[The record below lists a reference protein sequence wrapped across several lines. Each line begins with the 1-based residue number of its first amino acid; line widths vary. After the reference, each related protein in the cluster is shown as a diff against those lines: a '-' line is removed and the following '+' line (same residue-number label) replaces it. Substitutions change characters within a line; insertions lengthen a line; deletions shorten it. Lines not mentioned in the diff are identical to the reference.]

1 MGGHMIT
8 NPFTPIP
15 KSDKSHVRGW
25 SEAWSQRLG
34 AKIATKGD
42 SISRFGNIY
51 IDHGVNFS
59 GPMNLFGGFNDDCV
73 NRCKEIMNEVSKGSK
88 LFSLDIPMNEANY
101 VDQIEKRLGA
111 KTTSKLVD
119 FDFLNSLDS
128 CLSSATTLTMDDIGL
143 DSVILG
149 DSHSVAYS
157 TSRQAIKK
165 INGKT
170 LYSALYASLHD
181 FIIDNNAQ
189 KYGDVTLCLGS
200 IDIRFHSYGKDD
212 YIESLSKAYAE
223 QIISAQQSL
232 GIKISPCA
240 PVPVEHEER
249 KLPKTGQYK
258 GANFNGSRSER
269 LDFTM
274 RFIDRLMSY
283 CCDFDVVIPPSHWYM
298 MGGEEYAKEIMEL
311 SSSVH
316 IAPKNY
322 NSIIGW

>member
-1 MGGHMIT
+1 MGGHIIT

-25 SEAWSQRLG
+25 SEVWSQRLG
-34 AKIATKGD
+34 AKIATKDD
-42 SISRFGNIY
+42 SISIFGNIH

-59 GPMNLFGGFNDDCV
+59 GAMNLFGGFNDDCAK
-73 NRCKEIMNEVSKGSK
+73 RCKEIVGEVSKGSK
-88 LFSLDIPMNEANY
+88 LYSLDIPMSEANY
-101 VDQIEKRLGA
+101 VNQIEKRLGA
-111 KTTSKLVD
+111 KTTSKEVD
-119 FDFLNSLDS
+119 FDFLMDLDS
-128 CLSSATTLTMDDIGL
+128 CLSSATTLTMDDLGL

-149 DSHSVAYS
+149 DSHTVAYS
-157 TSRQAIKK
+157 LPRQAVKK

-170 LYSALYASLHD
+170 LYSALNSSLHD
-181 FIIDNNAQ
+181 FIVNNNAH
-189 KYGDVTLCLGS
+189 KYDDVTLCLGS
-200 IDIRFHSYGKDD
+200 IDIRFHTYGKDG
-212 YIESLSKAYAE
+212 YIEELAKAYAE

-240 PVPVEHEER
+240 PVPVEHEDR

-258 GANFNGSRSER
+258 GVNFNGSMSER

-298 MGGEEYAKEIMEL
+298 MGGEKYAKEIMEL

-322 NSIIGW
+322 NSIIRW